1 MGLFDRYEARFH
13 RRLTERYGQDRADR
27 EARPQMFFSLAF
39 FVWVI
44 PVFLATFVR
53 SAGSPGTSLLLYA
66 VAIAWLPVVVIAWLR
81 LRRARPN

>member
-13 RRLTERYGQDRADR
+13 RQLTERYGQDRADR
-27 EARPQMFFSLAF
+27 EARPQMFFALAV

-44 PVFLATFVR
+44 PTFLATLVR

-66 VAIAWLPVVVIAWLR
+66 LAIAWLPVVVIAWLR